1 MSLFVKEKGRLPT
14 YTVLL
19 LGASPPLILP
29 ILTITFSHR
38 FCYIFN
44 RIQFE
49 LYKSLN
55 QGLRFIPDYEITE
68 LNKMSKIRE
77 ATID

>member
-29 ILTITFSHR
+29 IVTITFSHR

-55 QGLRFIPDYEITE
+55 QGLREPYLFRIMKLLSLIKC
-68 LNKMSKIRE
+68 LK
-77 ATID
+77 